1 MGWRSLPGGLFTY
14 LEVAMQFQIIPGFL
28 IFLGSY
34 LPLAIILAVQD
45 IPSSWWSRPVCTRN
59 QALVGVCDFNP
70 FATAPLSLA
79 FLAVTGVAVLLAW
92 SSLKKISYP
101 FAVEV
106 RRFKGI
112 PNEVINYTFPYVVS
126 FMGISYSEPQKLLG
140 FGVFLLWMFA
150 ITYKSGQILMNPLLL
165 IFGWRLYEVTIVIN
179 GLERDVRVL
188 RSGVMSNGLVSA
200 QTIQDFYVFKG

>member
-1 MGWRSLPGGLFTY
+1 
-14 LEVAMQFQIIPGFL
+14 MQFQIIPGFL

-45 IPSSWWSRPVCTRN
+45 IPSLWWARPVCTFN
-59 QALVGVCDFNP
+59 EASAGVCDFNP
-70 FATAPLSLA
+70 FANASLSLT
-79 FLAVTGVAVLLAW
+79 FLSVTGGAVLLAW

-101 FAVEV
+101 FTVEV
-106 RRFKGI
+106 RRFKAI

-126 FMGISYSEPQKLLG
+126 FMGISYSDPQKLLG

-188 RSGVMSNGLVSA
+188 GSGLISNGLVSA